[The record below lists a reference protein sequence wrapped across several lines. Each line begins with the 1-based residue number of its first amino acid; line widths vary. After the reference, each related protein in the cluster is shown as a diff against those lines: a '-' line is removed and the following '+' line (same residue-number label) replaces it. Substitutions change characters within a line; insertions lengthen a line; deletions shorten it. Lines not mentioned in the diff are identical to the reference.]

1 LELAYNDWLGGEP
14 GKKWVI
20 KDRLGRIIADV
31 QNIQDQRPGH
41 DLTLSIDRRIQYLA
55 YRELIKGV
63 TENKAR
69 SGTAVVL
76 DAKTGEILAMV
87 NVPSY
92 NPNNRPVKMS
102 DKLRNRVVTD
112 TFEPGSTIKPFSIS
126 LALSSKKITPN
137 TMIDTSP
144 GYFRIGKNIVRDHES
159 KAWLS
164 VADIIKVSS
173 NVGVAKIMLN
183 QSPNAFW
190 SLMNNSGFGESTEI
204 GFPGEQSGSLVH
216 HNPWGQFV
224 YATMTIGYG
233 MSSNTL
239 QLARAYTIFA
249 NGGRRLP
256 VSLLKLDKAPEGKQI
271 LSPAVVKQMTA
282 MMEEVVRKG
291 GTAPIVNVPGYRI
304 AAKTGTSK
312 IAGNGG
318 YLAHRYIS
326 SFVGIAPISNPR
338 LIIAV
343 VINDPQ
349 GKLYYGGYVSG
360 PVFNH
365 IMEES
370 LRILDVPPDD
380 LESLSIAQKKAL
392 PPMAN
397 PTELV

>member
-1 LELAYNDWLGGEP
+1 MKVIRFFQLQILL
-14 GKKWVI
+14 KK
-20 KDRLGRIIADV
+20 
-31 QNIQDQRPGH
+31 
-41 DLTLSIDRRIQYLA
+41 
-55 YRELIKGV
+55 
-63 TENKAR
+63 
-69 SGTAVVL
+69 
-76 DAKTGEILAMV
+76 
-87 NVPSY
+87 
-92 NPNNRPVKMS
+92 
-102 DKLRNRVVTD
+102 
-112 TFEPGSTIKPFSIS
+112 
-126 LALSSKKITPN
+126 
-137 TMIDTSP
+137 
-144 GYFRIGKNIVRDHES
+144 
-159 KAWLS
+159 
-164 VADIIKVSS
+164 SS

-190 SLMNNSGFGESTEI
+190 SLMNSAGFGEASEI
-204 GFPGEQSGSLVH
+204 AFPGEQTGSLVH

-233 MSSNTL
+233 MSANTL

-249 NGGRRLP
+249 NEGKRLP
-256 VSLLKLDKAPEGKQI
+256 VSLLKLDKAPQGKQV
-271 LSPAVVKQMTA
+271 LSPAVVKQMTT

-312 IAGNGG
+312 IAGGGG
-318 YLAHRYIS
+318 YLKHAYIS
-326 SFVGIAPISNPR
+326 SFIGIAPISNPR

-349 GKLYYGGYVSG
+349 GKQYYGGYVSG

-392 PPMAN
+392 PPTAN
-397 PTELV
+397 PTEMV